1 MTKKNGLTA
10 KYIDGNF
17 GNVKSFLSFV
27 AQLIKEVLIMEIQE
41 RIRQKADE
49 LFRRYGIRSVTMDE
63 IATQLG
69 MSKKTIY
76 QYYTDKDQLV
86 DAVAVDEI
94 HYSQECCTKD
104 AAVSANAIEEIF
116 RVMEFVEEMF
126 RNMNPSMLHD
136 LEKYHPL
143 GYRKFLEHKNK
154 FLYDMIKK
162 NIERG
167 IKEELYR
174 PEIDI
179 EIMTRYR
186 LEGLMLGFNT
196 ELFPSSKFNLV
207 KLQQEILE
215 HFLYGLATLKGYKLI
230 LKYKQQRLNR

>member
-1 MTKKNGLTA
+1 METLATYKVSL
-10 KYIDGNF
+10 
-17 GNVKSFLSFV
+17 
-27 AQLIKEVLIMEIQE
+27 VLCPSDLFMEIQE

-76 QYYTDKDQLV
+76 QYFTDKDQLV

-94 HYSQECCTKD
+94 RFSQESCLKD

-116 RVMEFVEEMF
+116 RVMEFVDVMF

-143 GYRKFLEHKNK
+143 GYKKFLEHKNK
-154 FLYDMIKK
+154 FLYEMIRN

-167 IKEELYR
+167 ITEELYR
-174 PEIDI
+174 PEIDV
-179 EIMTRYR
+179 EIMSRYR
-186 LEGLMLGFNT
+186 LESMMLLFNNQ
-196 ELFPSSKFNLV
+196 LFPTSKFNLV
-207 KLQQEILE
+207 KLHQEILE
-215 HFLYGLATLKGYKLI
+215 HFLYGLATMKGYKLI
-230 LKYKQQRLNR
+230 LKYKQQRLNGDL

>member
-1 MTKKNGLTA
+1 M
-10 KYIDGNF
+10 
-17 GNVKSFLSFV
+17 
-27 AQLIKEVLIMEIQE
+27 EVQE
-41 RIRQKADE
+41 RIRLKADE
-49 LFRRYGIRSVTMDE
+49 LFRRYGIRSVTMDD
-63 IATQLG
+63 IAAQLG

-76 QYYTDKDQLV
+76 QYYADKDQLV

-94 HYSQECCTKD
+94 NYSQECCLKD
-104 AAVSANAIEEIF
+104 AATSANAIEEIF
-116 RVMEFVEEMF
+116 RVMEFVEVMF

-167 IKEELYR
+167 IQEELYR

-179 EIMTRYR
+179 EIMVRYR
-186 LEGLMLGFNT
+186 LETLMLGFNT
-196 ELFPSSKFNLV
+196 SLFPPAKFNLV

-230 LKYKQQRLNR
+230 LKYKQQRLNK

>member
-1 MTKKNGLTA
+1 
-10 KYIDGNF
+10 
-17 GNVKSFLSFV
+17 
-27 AQLIKEVLIMEIQE
+27 MEIQD

-94 HYSQECCTKD
+94 QFSQECCMRDT
-104 AAVSANAIEEIF
+104 AASENAIDEIF
-116 RVMEFVEEMF
+116 KVMEFVEEMF

-136 LEKYHPL
+136 LEKYHPA

-154 FLYDMIKK
+154 FLYEMVKK

-174 PEIDI
+174 PEIDV
-179 EIMTRYR
+179 EIMARFR
-186 LEGLMLGFNT
+186 LETMMIAFNSD
-196 ELFPSSKFNLV
+196 LFPTSKFNFV

-230 LKYKQQRLNR
+230 LKYKQQRINK

>member
-1 MTKKNGLTA
+1 
-10 KYIDGNF
+10 
-17 GNVKSFLSFV
+17 
-27 AQLIKEVLIMEIQE
+27 MEIQE

-94 HYSQECCTKD
+94 QFLQESCLKD
-104 AAVSANAIEEIF
+104 AAISANAIEEIF
-116 RVMEFVEEMF
+116 RVMEFVEVMF

-143 GYRKFLEHKNK
+143 GYKKFLDHKNK
-154 FLYDMIKK
+154 FLYEMVKK

-174 PEIDI
+174 PEIDV
-179 EIMTRYR
+179 ELMSRYR
-186 LEGLMLGFNT
+186 LETMMIAFNSD
-196 ELFPSSKFNLV
+196 LFPTSKFNLV
-207 KLQQEILE
+207 KIHHEILE

-230 LKYKQQRLNR
+230 LKYKQQRQNG

>member
-1 MTKKNGLTA
+1 
-10 KYIDGNF
+10 
-17 GNVKSFLSFV
+17 
-27 AQLIKEVLIMEIQE
+27 MEIQE
-41 RIRQKADE
+41 RIRLKADE
-49 LFRRYGIRSVTMDE
+49 LFRRYGIRSVTMDD
-63 IATQLG
+63 IAAQLG

-76 QYYTDKDQLV
+76 QYYADKDQLV

-94 HYSQECCTKD
+94 NYSQECCTKD
-104 AAVSANAIEEIF
+104 AAASANAVEEIF

-179 EIMTRYR
+179 EIMVRYR
-186 LEGLMLGFNT
+186 LETMMLGFNT
-196 ELFPSSKFNLV
+196 SLFPTVKFNLV
-207 KLQQEILE
+207 KLHQEILE

-230 LKYKQQRLNR
+230 LKYKQQRINK

>member
-1 MTKKNGLTA
+1 
-10 KYIDGNF
+10 
-17 GNVKSFLSFV
+17 
-27 AQLIKEVLIMEIQE
+27 MEIQE

-94 HYSQECCTKD
+94 QFSQESCIKD
-104 AAVSANAIEEIF
+104 AAVSSNAIEEIF
-116 RVMEFVEEMF
+116 RVMEFVEVMF
-126 RNMNPSMLHD
+126 RNMNPSMLYD
-136 LEKYHPL
+136 LEKYHPG
-143 GYRKFLEHKNK
+143 GYRKFLDHKNK
-154 FLYDMIKK
+154 FLYDMVRK

-179 EIMTRYR
+179 EIMSRYR
-186 LEGLMLGFNT
+186 LESMMLVFNT
-196 ELFPSSKFNLV
+196 ALFPSSKFNLV
-207 KLQQEILE
+207 KLHKEILE

-230 LKYKQQRLNR
+230 LKYKQQLLNK

>member
-1 MTKKNGLTA
+1 
-10 KYIDGNF
+10 
-17 GNVKSFLSFV
+17 
-27 AQLIKEVLIMEIQE
+27 MEIQE
-41 RIRQKADE
+41 RIRHKADE

-63 IATQLG
+63 IAAQLG

-94 HYSQECCTKD
+94 QFSQECCMRDT
-104 AAVSANAIEEIF
+104 AASENAIDEIF
-116 RVMEFVEEMF
+116 KVMEFVEEMF

-136 LEKYHPL
+136 LEKYHPG
-143 GYRKFLEHKNK
+143 GYKKFLEHKNK
-154 FLYDMIKK
+154 FLYEMVKK

-174 PEIDI
+174 PEIDV
-179 EIMTRYR
+179 EIMSRFR
-186 LEGLMLGFNT
+186 LETMMIAFNSD
-196 ELFPSSKFNLV
+196 LFPPSKFNFV

-230 LKYKQQRLNR
+230 LKYKQQRLNK

>member
-1 MTKKNGLTA
+1 
-10 KYIDGNF
+10 
-17 GNVKSFLSFV
+17 
-27 AQLIKEVLIMEIQE
+27 METQE
-41 RIRQKADE
+41 RIRHKADE

-94 HYSQECCTKD
+94 QFSQECCMRDT
-104 AAVSANAIEEIF
+104 AAAGNAIEEIF
-116 RVMEFVEEMF
+116 KVMEFVEVMF

-136 LEKYHPL
+136 LEKYHPS
-143 GYRKFLEHKNK
+143 GFRKFLEHKNK
-154 FLYDMIKK
+154 FLYEMVKN

-167 IKEELYR
+167 INEELYR
-174 PEIDI
+174 PEIDV
-179 EIMTRYR
+179 EIMARYR
-186 LEGLMLGFNT
+186 LESMMLAFNAD
-196 ELFPSSKFNLV
+196 LFPPSKFNFV

-230 LKYKQQRLNR
+230 LKYKQQRLNK

>member
-1 MTKKNGLTA
+1 
-10 KYIDGNF
+10 
-17 GNVKSFLSFV
+17 
-27 AQLIKEVLIMEIQE
+27 MEIQE
-41 RIRQKADE
+41 RIRHKADE

-94 HYSQECCTKD
+94 QFSQECCMRD
-104 AAVSANAIEEIF
+104 SATADNAIEEIF
-116 RVMEFVEEMF
+116 KVMEFVEVMF

-136 LEKYHPL
+136 LEKYHPG
-143 GYRKFLEHKNK
+143 GYKKFLEHKNK
-154 FLYDMIKK
+154 FLYDMVRK

-174 PEIDI
+174 PEIDV
-179 EIMTRYR
+179 EIMARYR
-186 LEGLMLGFNT
+186 LESMMLAFNT
-196 ELFPSSKFNLV
+196 ELFPTSKFNFV

-230 LKYKQQRLNR
+230 LKYKQQRLNK

>member
-1 MTKKNGLTA
+1 MV
-10 KYIDGNF
+10 KYLVGNF
-17 GNVKSFLSFV
+17 GNVESFLSFAV
-27 AQLIKEVLIMEIQE
+27 PIPIGIVNMEIQE

-94 HYSQECCTKD
+94 HYSQECCMKD
-104 AAVSANAIEEIF
+104 AAASANAIEEIF
-116 RVMEFVEEMF
+116 RVMEFVEVMF

-143 GYRKFLEHKNK
+143 GYRKFLDHKNK
-154 FLYDMIKK
+154 FLYDMVKK

-179 EIMTRYR
+179 EIMSRYR
-186 LEGLMLGFNT
+186 LESMMLGFNT
-196 ELFPSSKFNLV
+196 EIFPSSKFNLV

>member
-1 MTKKNGLTA
+1 METLATQKVSLVLPPRLLSGL
-10 KYIDGNF
+10 K
-17 GNVKSFLSFV
+17 
-27 AQLIKEVLIMEIQE
+27 IMEIQE

-94 HYSQECCTKD
+94 QFSQECCIKD
-104 AAVSANAIEEIF
+104 AAVSSNAIEEIF
-116 RVMEFVEEMF
+116 RVMEFVEVMF
-126 RNMNPSMLHD
+126 RNMNPSMLYD
-136 LEKYHPL
+136 LEKYHPG
-143 GYRKFLEHKNK
+143 GYRKFLDHKNK
-154 FLYDMIKK
+154 FLYDMVRK

-179 EIMTRYR
+179 EIMSRYR
-186 LEGLMLGFNT
+186 LESMMLVFNT
-196 ELFPSSKFNLV
+196 ALFPSSKFNLV
-207 KLQQEILE
+207 KLHKEILE

-230 LKYKQQRLNR
+230 LKYKQQLLNK

>member
-1 MTKKNGLTA
+1 
-10 KYIDGNF
+10 
-17 GNVKSFLSFV
+17 
-27 AQLIKEVLIMEIQE
+27 MEIQE

-63 IATQLG
+63 IAAQLG

-94 HYSQECCTKD
+94 QFSQESCLRD
-104 AAVSANAIEEIF
+104 SAMSANAIEEIF
-116 RVMEFVEEMF
+116 RVMEFVEVMF

-143 GYRKFLEHKNK
+143 GYKKFLDHKNK
-154 FLYDMIKK
+154 FLYEMVKK

-174 PEIDI
+174 QEIDV
-179 EIMTRYR
+179 ELMSRYR
-186 LEGLMLGFNT
+186 LETMMIAFNND
-196 ELFPSSKFNLV
+196 LFPMSKFNLV
-207 KLQQEILE
+207 KLHKEILE

-230 LKYKQQRLNR
+230 LKYKQQRQNG

>member
-1 MTKKNGLTA
+1 
-10 KYIDGNF
+10 
-17 GNVKSFLSFV
+17 
-27 AQLIKEVLIMEIQE
+27 MEIQE
-41 RIRQKADE
+41 RIRLKADE

-76 QYYTDKDQLV
+76 QYYADKDQLV
-86 DAVAVDEI
+86 DAVAIDEI
-94 HYSQECCTKD
+94 NYSQECCLKD
-104 AAVSANAIEEIF
+104 AAVSENAIEEIF
-116 RVMEFVEEMF
+116 RVMEFVEVMF

-136 LEKYHPL
+136 LEKYHPG

-154 FLYDMIKK
+154 FLFEMIKK

-174 PEIDI
+174 PEIDT
-179 EIMTRYR
+179 EIMARYR
-186 LEGLMLGFNT
+186 LESMMLVFNT
-196 ELFPSSKFNLV
+196 SLFPSSKFNLV
-207 KLQQEILE
+207 KLHKEILE

-230 LKYKQQRLNR
+230 LKYKQQLLNK

>member
-1 MTKKNGLTA
+1 
-10 KYIDGNF
+10 
-17 GNVKSFLSFV
+17 
-27 AQLIKEVLIMEIQE
+27 MEIQE

-94 HYSQECCTKD
+94 QFSQECCMKD

-116 RVMEFVEEMF
+116 RVMEFVEVMF

-136 LEKYHPL
+136 LEKYHPV
-143 GYRKFLEHKNK
+143 GYRKFLDHKNK
-154 FLYDMIKK
+154 FLYDMVRK

-179 EIMTRYR
+179 EIMSRYR
-186 LEGLMLGFNT
+186 LESMMLVFNN

-207 KLQQEILE
+207 KLHHEILE

>member
-1 MTKKNGLTA
+1 
-10 KYIDGNF
+10 
-17 GNVKSFLSFV
+17 
-27 AQLIKEVLIMEIQE
+27 MEIQE

-94 HYSQECCTKD
+94 HFSQECCTRD
-104 AAVSANAIEEIF
+104 SAAAENAIEEIF
-116 RVMEFVEEMF
+116 KVMEFVEVMF

-136 LEKYHPL
+136 LEKYHPG
-143 GYRKFLEHKNK
+143 GYKKFLEHKNK
-154 FLYDMIKK
+154 FLYEMVKK

-167 IKEELYR
+167 IREELYR

-179 EIMTRYR
+179 EIMSRYR
-186 LEGLMLGFNT
+186 LETMMIAFNT
-196 ELFPSSKFNLV
+196 NVLPTSKLNFV

-215 HFLYGLATLKGYKLI
+215 HLLYGLATLKGYKLI
-230 LKYKQQRLNR
+230 LKYKQQRINK